1 MLEMILW
8 VLSPNWDVKV
18 IIVGLTFSVYFSQY
32 PKYNYFSLI
41 ISRDSVQ
48 MIHLKYNFYFLNGG
62 IYKKSNVL
70 YLWLLGE
77 K

>member
-8 VLSPNWDVKV
+8 VLSLNWDVKV
-18 IIVGLTFSVYFSQY
+18 IIVGLIFSVYFSQH

-48 MIHLKYNFYFLNGG
+48 MIT
-62 IYKKSNVL
+62 
-70 YLWLLGE
+70 
-77 K
+77 